1 MKPED
6 IEKLNQDWVKEFLAE
21 KHLARLGTANPK
33 TAQPHVTPVWFD
45 WDGECVYISAFI
57 STRKAKEAT
66 RNPMISVL
74 IDIAVKD
81 GPTRAV
87 LFEGKADVLD
97 DPEQVA
103 PLARQIYT
111 KYVGSE
117 GIKAPDVA
125 SWIDDPENRIIKL
138 APEHVYIWGW

>member
-6 IEKLNQDWVKEFLAE
+6 IEKLNQASVKEYLAE
-21 KHLARLGTANPK
+21 THLARLGTANPK

-57 STRKAKEAT
+57 STRKAKEVG
-66 RNPMISVL
+66 RNLRISVL
-74 IDIAVKD
+74 IDIAEKD

-87 LFEGKADVLD
+87 LFEGKAELLV
-97 DPEQVA
+97 DPAQVA
-103 PLARQIYT
+103 PLARRIYA
-111 KYVGSE
+111 KYVGAE
-117 GIKAPDVA
+117 GIKAKDVS
-125 SWIDDPENRIIKL
+125 SWIVDPENRIIKL

>member
-6 IEKLNQDWVKEFLAE
+6 IEKVNQDWVKEFLGK
-21 KHLARLGTANPK
+21 KHLARLATANPK

-57 STRKAKEAT
+57 STRKAKEVT
-66 RNPMISVL
+66 RNSRISVL
-74 IDIAVKD
+74 VDIAEQD

-87 LFEGKADVLD
+87 LFEGKAEVLD

-103 PLARQIYT
+103 PLARRIYT
-111 KYVGSE
+111 KYVGPD
-117 GIKAPDVA
+117 GVQAPDVA
-125 SWIDDPENRIIKL
+125 SWIVDPENRIIKL

>member
-6 IEKLNQDWVKEFLAE
+6 HEKLNQPWVKEFLAE
-21 KHLARLGTANPK
+21 KHLARLGTANPQ

-57 STRKAKEAT
+57 STRKAKEVQHNA
-66 RNPMISVL
+66 RISVL
-74 IDIAVKD
+74 IDIAEQD

-87 LFEGKADVLD
+87 LFEGRAEFLD
-97 DPEQVA
+97 DPVQVA
-103 PLARQIYT
+103 PLAKQIYT
-111 KYVGSE
+111 KYVGPE
-117 GIKAPDVA
+117 GINAADVA
-125 SWIDDPENRIIKL
+125 SWIIDAENRIIKL

>member
-1 MKPED
+1 MRPED
-6 IEKLNQDWVKEFLAE
+6 IEQLNQPWVKEFLAE

-57 STRKAKEAT
+57 STRKAKEVQ
-66 RNPMISVL
+66 RNPRVSIL
-74 IDIAVKD
+74 IDVSEQD

-87 LFEGKADVLD
+87 LFEGKAELLS
-97 DPEQVA
+97 DPAEVA
-103 PLARQIYT
+103 PLASKIYT
-111 KYVGSE
+111 KYVGPE

-125 SWIDDPENRIIKL
+125 SWIVDPENRIIKL
-138 APEHVYIWGW
+138 APERVYIWGW